1 MNKHCLLLALVFAT
15 ACNQHPYLKLDS
27 SAFTEGRF
35 GDFYSSVEF
44 LPLQS
49 YPGDSVPYVN
59 NFLYY
64 KGHYLI
70 RDIRQKSL
78 FCFDDS
84 GNYKFRI
91 TEALDSSAGPHSIG
105 DFTINKKA
113 NTIEIFDFDGKIIGF
128 DLSGRQL
135 YTRPFPFN
143 LTEFAC
149 TAEGDY
155 VVYSPDRYNDK
166 GKDTI
171 APGAF
176 VVDST
181 GRLKYRIV
189 ETQIESAYTMPEN
202 CLSGYGDSILLVS
215 NYAPDVY
222 LIHLQHSSPL
232 LHLSYDEKKYSW
244 MSNMISSNGAGSRLN
259 ILYRR
264 DGIPNNKANLVFFDL
279 KENSRRYFTQF
290 RDLEAIEA
298 PQYYQDDTTM
308 VGFLT
313 PAEIP
318 LLRQRIGS
326 TPGADRMMANGLSA
340 LSGRLSPSSP
350 LILVKFHLR

>member
-1 MNKHCLLLALVFAT
+1 MNKYCLIVSLVFAT
-15 ACNQHPYLKLDS
+15 ACNRPHHLKLDS
-27 SAFTEGRF
+27 SAFTETRF
-35 GDFYSSVEF
+35 GDLFSSVEF
-44 LPLQS
+44 LPLQP

-70 RDIRQKSL
+70 RDIRQKSI

-91 TEALDSSAGPHSIG
+91 TEAGDSSASPHSIG
-105 DFTINKKA
+105 DYTINIKA
-113 NTIEIFDFDGKIIGF
+113 NTMEVFDFDGKIIGF
-128 DLSGRQL
+128 DFSGHQL
-135 YTRPFPFN
+135 YTRPFPFK

-176 VVDST
+176 VVDSS
-181 GRLKYRIV
+181 GRLKYRII
-189 ETQIESAYTMPEN
+189 ETSIESTYTMPEN

-215 NYAPDVY
+215 NYSPDVY
-222 LIHLQHSSPL
+222 LINLQHCSPL
-232 LHLSYDEKKYSW
+232 FRLSYDEKKYNW
-244 MSNMISSNGAGSRLN
+244 IQNMISSNGSGSRLN

-264 DGIPNNKANLVFFDL
+264 DMMSDKANFIFLDL
-279 KENSRRYFTQF
+279 KKNSWRYFTQF
-290 RDLEAIEA
+290 HDLPIKA
-298 PQYYQDDTTM
+298 PYYYQDDTTM
-308 VGFLT
+308 VGFLK
-313 PAEIP
+313 PSEIP
-318 LLRQRIGS
+318 SLRQQIS
-326 TPGADRMMANGLSA
+326 AFPGADRMFANGLSA
-340 LSGRLSPSSP
+340 LSARLSPSSS